1 MSTAV
6 DLPAARAWP
15 PAFWLSVF
23 VPFGAGYLVSFGLR
37 SVNAAIAPSLIAE
50 FSLDAATL
58 GLLTAAYFLSFSFTQ
73 LPLGGWLDR
82 FRPRRVNAMLLVACA
97 TGCFVFAGAKN
108 AEMLVAGR
116 ILIGIGVAACL
127 MASLRTFGLWLAP
140 VQLPAVNGYML
151 AVGNA
156 GAIASTAPVLWLLG
170 FITWSQM
177 FMGIGFAALAIAA
190 WLAFR
195 VPDPAASAIG
205 PTAAATAAAAPT
217 AASGSSWRLVLGQRT
232 FWLLIPIACLTN
244 AIGLAVQG
252 LWAGPWLVDVAGIER
267 SRIGHY
273 LLLVPAGMLAANLI
287 LGRALTAHVNRGG
300 SAIRFAAWA
309 CLAAPLGQLPFLASW
324 ASVPALVM
332 LAFGLTHVF
341 GNLAFAALAPQ
352 FPREVAGRLVTT
364 INFIMF
370 FGSFLLQWGM
380 GLVINRFPA
389 ESAGRYLPAGYETAF
404 LALLVLQVAAAFWT
418 LHALRNRPNA
428 DARACIA

>member
-1 MSTAV
+1 M
-6 DLPAARAWP
+6 WP
-15 PAFWLSVF
+15 PRFWFAVF
-23 VPFGAGYLVSFGLR
+23 VPFGAAYLVSFGLR

-97 TGCFVFAGAKN
+97 AGCFVFASATS
-108 AEMLVAGR
+108 AEMLIAGR

-170 FITWSQM
+170 VITWPQM
-177 FMGIGFAALAIAA
+177 FVGIGFAALAIAG

-195 VPDPAASAIG
+195 VPDPPVVATGTPPISTPPSSAAR
-205 PTAAATAAAAPT
+205 
-217 AASGSSWRLVLGQRT
+217 SSWGMVLGHRT
-232 FWLLIPIACLTN
+232 FWLLIPIACLSN

-389 ESAGRYLPAGYETAF
+389 ESAGRYLPVGYETAF
-404 LALLVLQVAAAFWT
+404 VLLLLLQGVAAVWT
-418 LHALRNRPNA
+418 LIAMRKLS
-428 DARACIA
+428 RAATRTSHS

>member
-1 MSTAV
+1 MNTAS
-6 DLPAARAWP
+6 LSPPGAAWP

-23 VPFGAGYLVSFGLR
+23 VPFGAAYLVSFGLR

-82 FRPRRVNAMLLVACA
+82 FRPRRVNAMLLVLCA
-97 TGCFVFAGAKN
+97 AGCFVFAGAKN

-156 GAIASTAPVLWLLG
+156 GAIASTAPVSWLLG

-177 FMGIGFAALAIAA
+177 FVGIGLAALGIAT

-195 VPDPAASAIG
+195 VPDPPAVAPS
-205 PTAAATAAAAPT
+205 PTAPATAAKG
-217 AASGSSWRLVLGQRT
+217 ASGSSWRLVLGHRT

-287 LGRALTAHVNRGG
+287 LGRALTGYVNRGG

-309 CLAAPLGQLPFLASW
+309 CLAAPLGQLPFIASW
-324 ASVPALVM
+324 ASVPAPVM
-332 LAFGLTHVF
+332 LVFGLTHVF

-389 ESAGRYLPAGYETAF
+389 ESAGRYHPAGYETAF
-404 LALLVLQVAAAFWT
+404 LLLMLLQAAAAVWT
-418 LHALRNRPNA
+418 LIALAKLPRA
-428 DARACIA
+428 DTPAPRS